1 MSTSVKPPVRHLW
14 ILRHGKAASDA
25 PWGGGD
31 RERPLTA
38 RGRRDATALG
48 KRLGGEVPIF
58 GMDGVPAPD
67 LAVCSDAVRTR
78 QTAELLIEATGRP
91 LPLDSYR
98 SLYGADTDL
107 VLRYLREIDEGV
119 TGALVVG
126 HNPPMHHLIWEL
138 VGGDGVGDCGAAG
151 GAPGG
156 RAVLEA
162 QGFPTCALAVLAI
175 GVGGWEDLA
184 LGGCTLVGLFKP
196 PY

>member
-1 MSTSVKPPVRHLW
+1 
-14 ILRHGKAASDA
+14 
-25 PWGGGD
+25 
-31 RERPLTA
+31 
-38 RGRRDATALG
+38 
-48 KRLGGEVPIF
+48 
-58 GMDGVPAPD
+58 MDGVPAPD
-67 LAVCSDAVRTR
+67 LAICSDAVRTR

-126 HNPPMHHLIWEL
+126 HNPVMHHLIWEL
-138 VGGDGVGDCGAAG
+138 VGEDGDGGVAV
-151 GAPGG
+151 GAPDG
-156 RAVLEA
+156 RAALEA

>member
-1 MSTSVKPPVRHLW
+1 MSVKSPVRHLW

-31 RERPLTA
+31 RERPLTG

-48 KRLGGEVPIF
+48 RRLGGEGPIL

-78 QTAELLIEATGRP
+78 QTADLLIEATGHP

-98 SLYGADTDL
+98 SFYQADSDL

-126 HNPPMHHLIWEL
+126 HNPAMYRLIWEL
-138 VGGDGVGDCGAAG
+138 VGEDEEGEAGA
-151 GAPGG
+151 GAPDG
-156 RAVLEA
+156 RAALEA
-162 QGFPTCALAVLAI
+162 RGFPTCSLAVLAL
-175 GVGGWEDLA
+175 GVGAWEDLA
-184 LGGCTLVGLFKP
+184 HGCGTLVGLFKP